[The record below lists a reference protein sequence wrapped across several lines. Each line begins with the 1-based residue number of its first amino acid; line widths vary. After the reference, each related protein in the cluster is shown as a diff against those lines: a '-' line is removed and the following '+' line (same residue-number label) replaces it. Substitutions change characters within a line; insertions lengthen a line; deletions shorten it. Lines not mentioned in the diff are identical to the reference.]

1 MAHGSAARVSQG
13 CLRED
18 LHVREGGLRSRGGAS
33 GQAAGPLRHR
43 DGTGQAPGRHQA
55 GCGLLF
61 TGRSPASSGRVFGSL
76 GASVSKLDVLSW
88 LVCAPHTVPWFI
100 GVLCLPGVGRTKAQ
114 LYSCSVPA
122 FS

>member
-1 MAHGSAARVSQG
+1 M
-13 CLRED
+13 
-18 LHVREGGLRSRGGAS
+18 REGCGAGEEHRARQRG
-33 GQAAGPLRHR
+33 RC
-43 DGTGQAPGRHQA
+43 GTGQAPGRHRA

-61 TGRSPASSGRVFGSL
+61 TGLSPASSGRVFGSL

-114 LYSCSVPA
+114 SIPA
-122 FS
+122 LSQLLAEPQRMFL